1 MNKRVTKHTLF
12 KPSRAESKSQ
22 TTDALS
28 RAITEDE
35 IARRER
41 KTEKLR
47 AARLAKEAED
57 REEGRSKAAK
67 KKGGKGGVRL
77 RKD

>member
-1 MNKRVTKHTLF
+1 MAKKITKDNLF
-12 KPSRAESKSQ
+12 KPSRAESKRQ
-22 TTDALS
+22 TTEQLS

-41 KTEKLR
+41 KTERLR

-57 REEGRSKAAK
+57 REEGRSKAPK
-67 KKGGKGGVRL
+67 KQGGRRGVS
-77 RKD
+77 